1 MRRTHWFLNPLPVA
15 LIVLALALVPLITAI
30 RHYQSASRESD
41 EALFAATAA
50 TVEEKL
56 KVVTIR
62 HMGWMNIA
70 RNRMTNEK
78 ERQLP
83 PMAWRNPPSHL
94 ASLAYINMA
103 SGRPVV
109 AWARKLLHP
118 PIISEQTDLT
128 TFPEITKMI
137 NELAKAN
144 FLDRQSSRSI
154 AWGQHQVCVVMGS
167 QQDNNG
173 YLIGWLDLDSLCADP
188 SVEIAGVA
196 NAVHIRALDAGEDSG
211 GGRTFV
217 VGDGNVQW
225 RGVTSRGPQYGALFT
240 HPPPYLPLV
249 VGILS
254 VLLLAVL
261 AGFAAKARLTALK
274 AIELNAALEAER
286 ELSRLRGQFINS
298 VSHEFRTPLS
308 VIQSSADLLLNY
320 GDRLEGTRRVEAL
333 AQIQS
338 STQQI
343 GGMVEEV
350 LLLGR
355 LEAQRIEC
363 KPSPVNITDLC
374 QQVSRDIETITQ
386 SRNPLKLE
394 MTNTPE
400 SVTLDAALVRGI
412 LTNLISNA
420 VKYSAAGAEV
430 SLTVSAHAGNITFS
444 VQDSGIGIPTEDIPH
459 VGELFR
465 RGSNIGET
473 LGTGLGL
480 AIVKRSTTLH
490 GGDFH
495 LESELGVGTKVKIT
509 LPIS

>member
-1 MRRTHWFLNPLPVA
+1 MRKAHWFLNPLSVA

-30 RHYQSASRESD
+30 RHYQAASRASD

-78 ERQLP
+78 DRPLP
-83 PMAWRNPPSHL
+83 SMAWRNPPAHL
-94 ASLAYINMA
+94 ASLAYISMA
-103 SGRPVV
+103 SGKPVV
-109 AWARKLLHP
+109 TWTRTLLHP
-118 PIISEQTDLT
+118 SIINEQTDLT
-128 TFPEITKMI
+128 KFPEITQMV
-137 NELAKAN
+137 NELTKAS

-154 AWGQHQVCVVMGS
+154 AWEKHQLCVVMSS

-173 YLIGWLDLDSLCADP
+173 YLVGWLDLDSLCADP

-196 NAVHIRALDAGEDSG
+196 NAVQVRALDAGEDPR

-225 RGVTSRGPQYGALFT
+225 RGVTSRGAQYGALFT
-240 HPPPYLPLV
+240 HPPPHLPLV

-254 VLLLAVL
+254 VLLLSVL
-261 AGFAAKARLTALK
+261 AGLAAKARLTALK
-274 AIELNAALEAER
+274 AIELNTALEAER

-320 GDRLEGTRRVEAL
+320 GERLEGTRRVEAL
-333 AQIQS
+333 KQIQS

-363 KPSPVNITDLC
+363 KPVPVNLAELC
-374 QQVSRDIETITQ
+374 QQVLRDIETSTQ
-386 SRNPLKLE
+386 GRNPLMLE

-400 SVTLDAALVRGI
+400 SVNVDPALVRGI

-420 VKYSAAGAEV
+420 VKYSSAGGDV
-430 SLTVSAHAGNITFS
+430 SLTASTDGGNMTFE
-444 VQDSGIGIPTEDIPH
+444 VQDSGIGIPADDLPH
-459 VGELFR
+459 VGELFH
-465 RGSNIGET
+465 RGGNTGDT

-480 AIVKRSTTLH
+480 AIVQRSTTLH
-490 GGDFH
+490 GGSFH
-495 LESELGVGTKVKIT
+495 LQSELGVGTKVTVT